1 MKKDDFLMKKWCF
14 GFGKTSR
21 QEASMSS
28 KGELQTSY
36 TYPKY
41 RTIVVKVEEAK
52 KKGNTWSVKGEQYS
66 SLTGAPKKVELK
78 LVEKNGCFYAP
89 SQKKP
94 FLSVANANIQAE
106 EGTPPVGSLITVNKK
121 HAIVTKVE
129 RNMLTV
135 WVNNKLERI
144 VFRPGTIKW
153 KSDKILAYAVK

>member
-1 MKKDDFLMKKWCF
+1 MKKWCF
-14 GFGKTSR
+14 GFGKTKAR
-21 QEASMSS
+21 QEGSMSNS
-28 KGELQTSY
+28 GELQTYY

-41 RTIVVKVEEAK
+41 RTIVVKVSEAK
-52 KKGNTWSVKGEQYS
+52 KKGDTWSVKGEQYS
-66 SLTGAPKKVELK
+66 SLTGEPKKVELR

-94 FLSVANANIQAE
+94 FLPVANAKVQVD

-135 WVNNKLERI
+135 WVNNKLEQV

-153 KSDKILAYAVK
+153 KSDKILASAVK